1 MFVQQKNNNL
11 LANQRDGQWLHLLR
25 WQERRVLVAWCSFHQ
40 CITEAA
46 RRQLGRIT
54 SADFITIFTI
64 CQLYKV
70 KLHSRDSNRPLLL
83 VISLWRGV
91 VWHTLSVISQLTF
104 HCFSVYFSRIRCFWN
119 GLQETRSSA
128 VTGPLKN
135 SRI

>member
-1 MFVQQKNNNL
+1 M
-11 LANQRDGQWLHLLR
+11 LANRRDRQWLHLLR

-64 CQLYKV
+64 CHLYKV
-70 KLHSRDSNRPLLL
+70 KLHSRASNRPLLL
-83 VISLWRGV
+83 VISLWCGV

-104 HCFSVYFSRIRCFWN
+104 HCCSVYFSRISCVWN
-119 GLQETRSSA
+119 GLQETRSSG
-128 VTGPLKN
+128 VMGHLKN